1 MRRILFLCVVLA
13 SVPAFAQQQQP
24 SAAEQALGDRLLVE
38 VQANVQA
45 RAQLIEAQRQL
56 AAAQARIKELEK
68 TAEVPK

>member
-1 MRRILFLCVVLA
+1 
-13 SVPAFAQQQQP
+13 
-24 SAAEQALGDRLLVE
+24 